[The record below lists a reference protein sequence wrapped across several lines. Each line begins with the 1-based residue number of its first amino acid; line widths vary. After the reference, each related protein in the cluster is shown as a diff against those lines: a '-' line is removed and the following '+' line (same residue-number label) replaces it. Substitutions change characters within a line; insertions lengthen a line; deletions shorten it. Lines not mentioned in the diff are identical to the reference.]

1 MHDSK
6 SAEKIAKE
14 EYKEELAFLEELEH
28 EIGEH
33 CEAGVKSMPHVENTR
48 ELLKAHKELCH
59 YLMYKCA
66 IHEMSEYSEVYH
78 EIEDVIENPPHTWYP
93 YMDKPGGH
101 MNIIEMEVGE
111 MMHAY
116 EGMRATPPT
125 MTHAQFVH
133 ELKHAAAAICYAL
146 EEMTCSDKE
155 YHKKHHFHKPYP
167 EEYGSKAK

>member
-1 MHDSK
+1 
-6 SAEKIAKE
+6 
-14 EYKEELAFLEELEH
+14 
-28 EIGEH
+28 
-33 CEAGVKSMPHVENTR
+33 
-48 ELLKAHKELCH
+48 
-59 YLMYKCA
+59 MYKCA

-78 EIEDVIENPPHTWYP
+78 EIEDIIENPPHTWYP